1 MTLATFTGHTSSC
14 QRLRKAVQSYK
25 KNLIVQCFRRFFLF
39 FFCVSGIFF
48 IFSLIIIQIDVFLSI
63 IVKRTKLC
71 YFLNDY
77 DS

>member
-14 QRLRKAVQSYK
+14 QRLRKAVQIYK
-25 KNLIVQCFRRFFLF
+25 KNLIVQCFRHFFLF
-39 FFCVSGIFF
+39 FFFVRGIFF
-48 IFSLIIIQIDVFLSI
+48 VFSLIIVQNDVFLSI
-63 IVKRTKLC
+63 LVKKIMLC

>member
-39 FFCVSGIFF
+39 FFCKRGIFF
-48 IFSLIIIQIDVFLSI
+48 KFSLFVFYIDVFLSLL
-63 IVKRTKLC
+63 VKKIMLC

>member
-14 QRLRKAVQSYK
+14 QRLRKAMQSYK
-25 KNLIVQCFRRFFLF
+25 KNLIVQCFRHFFLLF
-39 FFCVSGIFF
+39 FFVCGIFF
-48 IFSLIIIQIDVFLSI
+48 VFSLIIVQNDVFLSI
-63 IVKRTKLC
+63 LVKKIMLC